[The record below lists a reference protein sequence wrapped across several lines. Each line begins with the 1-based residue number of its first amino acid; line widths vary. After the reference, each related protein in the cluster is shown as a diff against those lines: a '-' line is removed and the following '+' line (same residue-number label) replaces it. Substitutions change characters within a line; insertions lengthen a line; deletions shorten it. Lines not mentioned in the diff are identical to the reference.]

1 MSAIKVINPGG
12 YTTVQD
18 RGRFGYQNMGVPV
31 SGVLDTFAFT
41 IANILVGNP
50 ANRPVMEITV
60 TGPGIEVRKEMDI
73 ALTGAQMP
81 ITINKIPAEQ
91 WHSIRVKPG
100 DIINIGMIQSGCR
113 SYLAFSG
120 GIKAA
125 QVMNSSSTYFGAKIG
140 GFQGRPLKK
149 DDILEVKDA
158 DLLNKSRK
166 IAEKFI
172 PGYPDQVVARAIS
185 GPQDDYFD
193 KGMKTFF
200 SCEYTVTEK
209 ADRMGYR
216 LQGEPVSIKKDM
228 PQSIV
233 SEPSMPGSIQVPA
246 DRQPIILLNEQ
257 TVGGYAKIAT
267 IISSDL
273 PVVAQTIPGNI
284 IRFEKI
290 NLDAAHKIIAQQ
302 QNKINAVKES
312 FY

>member
-60 TGPGIEVRKEMDI
+60 TGPSLEVRKEMDI

-81 ITINKIPAEQ
+81 ITINKVPAEQ
-91 WHSIRVKPG
+91 WRSIRVKPG

-120 GIKAA
+120 GIKVEK
-125 QVMNSSSTYFGAKIG
+125 VMESFSTYVGAGMG
-140 GFQGRPLKK
+140 GFQGRPIKKEDLIETCDASLLKK
-149 DDILEVKDA
+149 TCKVA
-158 DLLNKSRK
+158 D
-166 IAEKFI
+166 KFI
-172 PGYPDQVVARAIS
+172 PDYPDQVTARVIT

-216 LQGEPVSIKKDM
+216 LQGDSIDIKKGM

-290 NLDAAHKIIAQQ
+290 NLDAAHKIIVQQ